1 MGRYRTVETYVE
13 VDVDLEDFSD
23 EELIQELEDRRV
35 SYSQSKN
42 VSCEQLLDAWI
53 LYRDK
58 FEDLFRDYCRET
70 IGKSF

>member
-1 MGRYRTVETYVE
+1 MGRYKTVETYVE
-13 VDVDLEDFSD
+13 VDIDLEDFTD
-23 EELIQELEDRRV
+23 EELIEELESRRA
-35 SYSQSKN
+35 SYGKN
-42 VSCEQLLDAWI
+42 VSVEQLLDAWI

>member
-1 MGRYRTVETYVE
+1 MGRYKTVETYVE
-13 VDVDLEDFSD
+13 VDIDLEEFSD
-23 EELIQELEDRRV
+23 EDLIEELESRGA
-35 SYSQSKN
+35 SYGKN
-42 VSCEQLLDAWI
+42 VSCEQLLDAWL

>member
-13 VDVDLEDFSD
+13 VDVDLDDFSD
-23 EELIQELEDRRV
+23 AELIEELESRGA
-35 SYSQSKN
+35 SYGKN
-42 VSCEQLLDAWI
+42 VSVEQLLDAWI

>member
-1 MGRYRTVETYVE
+1 MGRYKTVE
-13 VDVDLEDFSD
+13 VDIDIYLEDFSD

-35 SYSQSKN
+35 SYNKNN

-53 LYRDK
+53 LYRHK
-58 FEDLFRDYCRET
+58 FEDLFREYCRDT

>member
-13 VDVDLEDFSD
+13 VEVDLEDFSD
-23 EELIQELEDRRV
+23 EELIEELESRGS
-35 SYSQSKN
+35 SYGKN
-42 VSCEQLLDAWI
+42 VSCEQLLDAWL

>member
-1 MGRYRTVETYVE
+1 MGRYRTVESYVE
-13 VDVDLEDFSD
+13 VDVSLEDFSD
-23 EELIQELEDRRV
+23 EDLIEELESRGA
-35 SYSQSKN
+35 SYGKN
-42 VSCEQLLDAWI
+42 VSVEQLLDAWI